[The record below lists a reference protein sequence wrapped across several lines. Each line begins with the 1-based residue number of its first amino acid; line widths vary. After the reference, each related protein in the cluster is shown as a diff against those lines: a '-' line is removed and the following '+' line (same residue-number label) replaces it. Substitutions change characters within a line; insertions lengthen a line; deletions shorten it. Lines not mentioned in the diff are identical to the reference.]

1 MERYQDKSDHARE
14 AESSQPI
21 ILAAHGLLL
30 LVLVTLD
37 VNYPAAS
44 EWVSAAVQAEFV
56 NPDITSGSP
65 TQIAQP
71 AEQIQIVSSN

>member
-14 AESSQPI
+14 AESSLPI

-71 AEQIQIVSSN
+71 AEQMQIVSSN